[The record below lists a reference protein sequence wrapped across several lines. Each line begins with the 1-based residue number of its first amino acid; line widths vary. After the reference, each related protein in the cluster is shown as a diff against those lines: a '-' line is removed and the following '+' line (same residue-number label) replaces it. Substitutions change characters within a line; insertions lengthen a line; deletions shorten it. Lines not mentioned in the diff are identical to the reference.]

1 MASKRRTRNNVNTRE
16 AEALIAEAANYGN
29 HPAPLKMGGAR
40 IVGGKVSGGEQNRH
54 TQLLSA
60 AATAWLKGNREPS
73 DPRWGSKPRA
83 LVGDI
88 TAGSPMARHRN
99 TRA

>member
-1 MASKRRTRNNVNTRE
+1 MARRTRNNVNTRMS
-16 AEALIAEAANYGN
+16 EALIAEATKHGS

-40 IVGGKVSGGEQNRH
+40 IAGGKVVGGVDNRH

-60 AATAWLKGNREPS
+60 AATAWLKGNREPG
-73 DPRWGSKPRA
+73 DPRWGSKPRPM
-83 LVGDI
+83 VGDVSS
-88 TAGSPMARHRN
+88 TCGAMSTGRN